1 MITFP
6 SKPDKKTTSLSTF
19 SKSTELLLEGMSCA
33 SCAGRIE
40 KALSALDGVLD
51 AGVNFATKKALVRH
65 LEGVE
70 VQTLVEAFG
79 FSMEKAV
86 SAVDAIADKGDV
98 NLAVQWLIDEGEEDH
113 GGAVEFVCYTHL
125 TLTRTTDPSPNPNP
139 NPNFDPDPSH

>member
-70 VQTLVEAFG
+70 VQTLVEAV
-79 FSMEKAV
+79 E
-86 SAVDAIADKGDV
+86 SAGYQAHLV
-98 NLAVQWLIDEGEEDH
+98 EGEPEPAAPADNSSLFDFLLA
-113 GGAVEFVCYTHL
+113 AVL
-125 TLTRTTDPSPNPNP
+125 TLPV
-139 NPNFDPDPSH
+139 FVLEMGSHMFASFHHWLASNLGQ